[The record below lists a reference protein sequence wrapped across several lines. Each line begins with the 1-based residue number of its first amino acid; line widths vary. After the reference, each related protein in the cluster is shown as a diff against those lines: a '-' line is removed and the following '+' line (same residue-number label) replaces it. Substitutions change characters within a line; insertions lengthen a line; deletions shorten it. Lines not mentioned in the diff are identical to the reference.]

1 MKRTLIKNAL
11 VVNEGRK
18 FKGSVVVEGETIAEI
33 LNENEHPALPCE
45 ETIDAEGM
53 YLIPGVIDT
62 HVHFREPG
70 LTLKADI
77 ATESQAA
84 AAGGVTTIMDMPNTQ
99 PQTTT
104 IQALNEKLELLAEK
118 CVVNYS
124 CYFGATNNNHNLF
137 SALDKHRVAGVK
149 VYMGSST
156 GNMLVDRMNSLRHIF
171 GGTDLLIAAHCE
183 DQHIIN
189 RNTELYKKEFPD
201 GKVPIFCHPAIRSA
215 EACHESSALAVRL
228 AREAGARLHIMHIS
242 TARELSLFEEG
253 AVEHKRITA
262 EACIPHLYFCE
273 EDYRRLGARIKCN
286 PAIKSAADRNALRE
300 AVNTDRIDTIAT
312 DHAPHLLEEKK
323 GGALKAASG
332 IPIIRFSLL
341 SMLELTAQGVFS
353 LEKVVEKMCHA
364 PALLYRIDRRGFIRK
379 GYRADLVLVRPVA
392 EWEVKKEHLFSKC
405 GWSPLEGH
413 EFRWKVDQTFVNG
426 HPLYKES
433 RVDTSR
439 RGQEVRFNAD

>member
-341 SMLELTAQGVFS
+341 SMLELTAQGVFT

>member
-104 IQALNEKLELLAEK
+104 IQALNEKFGLLAEK